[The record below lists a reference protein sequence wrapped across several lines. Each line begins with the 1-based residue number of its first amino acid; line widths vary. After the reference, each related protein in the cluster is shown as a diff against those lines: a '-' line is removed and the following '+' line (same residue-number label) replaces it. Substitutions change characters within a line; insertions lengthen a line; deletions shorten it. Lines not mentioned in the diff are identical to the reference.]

1 MKKFEKNIS
10 DRKVLVDRL
19 KELTGQDSFYTRVP
33 RCAYEV
39 GNFTVEKDGVLTVAE
54 GADEAVIQTL
64 KDEGLIGAEIPMP
77 QITVIPATRAP
88 GTVDAPVSNE
98 TEEHD
103 PVPDSEYEQEAE
115 EESAVSLGVRNADE
129 VEETDE
135 VEPLPDTEEEKAF
148 PMDAS
153 ISLPLTNHT
162 VTTLKNLICLVYAR
176 GEQISKATGGEF
188 LIEKDLV
195 DTLLDEAAVHTV
207 DQLKTFLKDYEQE
220 HGDPMLGFHIGEDRI
235 TFDGFTDVPD
245 ADHLET
251 YKRLAVAMNKMA
263 LTQKRIQA
271 KDVNTANEKYALRI
285 WLIRLGFNGDD
296 YKHDRKILMEKLS
309 GHTAFRTQAEAE
321 RAKEKAIKKR
331 DALRAAKAAAQPG
344 EV

>member
-1 MKKFEKNIS
+1 MKKFEKNIP

-19 KELTGQDSFYTRVP
+19 KELTGQDAYYTRVP

-39 GNFTVEKDGVLTVAE
+39 GAFTVEKDGLLTVAD
-54 GADEAVIQTL
+54 GADETVIQTL
-64 KDEGLIGAEIPMP
+64 KDENLIGEEIEMP
-77 QITVIPATRAP
+77 RIAVIPATRAP
-88 GTVDAPVSNE
+88 GMVGVPVSNE

-103 PVPDSEYEQEAE
+103 PIPDSEYEQE
-115 EESAVSLGVRNADE
+115 EESAASLGVRDADE

-135 VEPLPDTEEEKAF
+135 VEPHPDNEEEKAF

-162 VTTLKNLICLVYAR
+162 ATTLKNLICLLYAR

-195 DTLLDEAAVHTV
+195 DSLTDEATVHTV
-207 DQLKTFLKDYEQE
+207 DQLRAFPADYEQE
-220 HGDPMLGFHIGEDRI
+220 HGDAMLGFRIGEDRI
-235 TFDGFTDVPD
+235 TFDGFTGVPD

-251 YKRLAVAMNKMA
+251 YRRLAVAMNKMA
-263 LTQKRIQA
+263 LSQKRIQA

-344 EV
+344 AEV